1 MITPEHFHEIFFTV
15 SLSTRTTKRELRD
28 YLKLTKTTLN
38 WYLRYGV
45 PTSKQFG
52 IMDRL
57 EVYLFENLGGEHEQT
72 ESLSS

>member
-1 MITPEHFHEIFFTV
+1 MITPEHFNEVFYTV
-15 SLSTRTTKRELRD
+15 ILSTHSTKKELRD

-45 PTSKQFG
+45 PTSKQFV

-57 EVYLFENLGGEHEQT
+57 KVYLFESQ
-72 ESLSS
+72 ESKRVVI

>member
-45 PTSKQFG
+45 PTSKQSVASW
-52 IMDRL
+52 ID
-57 EVYLFENLGGEHEQT
+57 
-72 ESLSS
+72 